1 LSKKFTQLKSNSKP
15 GIKYSWFDVP
25 LKSKRKAGMMSSQ
38 ITMEQTPLNSLDRCD
53 RCGAQA
59 YVRAILIS
67 GGQLLFCSHH
77 AKTYAEGL
85 KPVVAAIQ
93 DETQKLAAKN

>member
-1 LSKKFTQLKSNSKP
+1 MLMSN
-15 GIKYSWFDVP
+15 
-25 LKSKRKAGMMSSQ
+25 Q

-67 GGQLLFCSHH
+67 GGQLLFCAHH
-77 AKTYAEGL
+77 GKTYTEGL
-85 KPVVAAIQ
+85 KSVVATIQ
-93 DETQKLAAKN
+93 DESEKLAKQSAN

>member
-1 LSKKFTQLKSNSKP
+1 LKPNSLR

-25 LKSKRKAGMMSSQ
+25 LMTPTDGEMMSSQ

-59 YVRAILIS
+59 YVRAILLS
-67 GGQLLFCSHH
+67 GGQLLFCAHH
-77 AKTYAEGL
+77 AKTYAQGL
-85 KPVVAAIQ
+85 KPVVATIQ
-93 DETQKLAAKN
+93 DESENLVAKAAK

>member
-1 LSKKFTQLKSNSKP
+1 LKPNIQR

-25 LKSKRKAGMMSSQ
+25 LMTQGDGEMMTSQ

-59 YVRAILIS
+59 YVRAILVS

-77 AKTYAEGL
+77 ATSYAEGL
-85 KPVVAAIQ
+85 KPVAAVIQ
-93 DETQKLAAKN
+93 DESEKLAEQSAN

>member
-1 LSKKFTQLKSNSKP
+1 
-15 GIKYSWFDVP
+15 
-25 LKSKRKAGMMSSQ
+25 MSAQ

-67 GGQLLFCSHH
+67 GGQLLFCAHH
-77 AKTYAEGL
+77 AKSYAEGL
-85 KPVVAAIQ
+85 KPVVATIQ
-93 DETQKLAAKN
+93 DESAKLAQQSAN

>member
-1 LSKKFTQLKSNSKP
+1 MSN
-15 GIKYSWFDVP
+15 
-25 LKSKRKAGMMSSQ
+25 Q

-59 YVRAILIS
+59 YVRAILVS
-67 GGQLLFCSHH
+67 GGELLFCAHH

-85 KPVVAAIQ
+85 KPVVATIQ
-93 DETQKLAAKN
+93 DERGKLANQAAN

>member
-1 LSKKFTQLKSNSKP
+1 
-15 GIKYSWFDVP
+15 
-25 LKSKRKAGMMSSQ
+25 
-38 ITMEQTPLNSLDRCD
+38 
-53 RCGAQA
+53 
-59 YVRAILIS
+59 VRAILIS